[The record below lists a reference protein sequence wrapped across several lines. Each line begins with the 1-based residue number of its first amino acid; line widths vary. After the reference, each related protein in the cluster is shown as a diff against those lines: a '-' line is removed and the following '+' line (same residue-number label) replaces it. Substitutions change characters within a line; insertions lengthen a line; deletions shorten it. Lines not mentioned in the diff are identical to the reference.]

1 MSIED
6 IALPASA
13 LRGSEEQANAMRRQL
28 ERQANA
34 YRLSSASNSLS
45 SIEGAGRPD
54 NGAAGSSA
62 EVVSSA
68 PPGSLAT
75 VDSNDASTPSTA
87 ERGGAAEQAEPSAE
101 PAQPLAEPAQPSA
114 ESAEQSADGR
124 VPSCAKESGGREG
137 NEGSCNES
145 TPSGSAELAPPEL
158 GSAPSDSAELASAA
172 SADTAE
178 GDPSAPSASSAEA
191 VASAEEGHKAEN
203 VPSNEDAS
211 SADDVSSVSSDQ
223 PEPPEEFICPLSLDI
238 MFDPVIVESGQTY
251 ERAFIERWVA
261 DGHKT
266 CPKTRQPLPSGAI
279 IPNQILRALISD
291 WCKRN
296 RVAPPNPISADDV
309 ALAFSAGGAKGAEAG
324 AGGLAAQRRREYA
337 AAAVRAAAV
346 AVESERRQRAL
357 MEQVMADRAA
367 AAARADGRAGDRAG
381 ADELATRQARIQQMR
396 AAAAGQGQGRGVGN
410 AGADARGT
418 APGAAAGTGR
428 GGGEERGGQAGA
440 GGDMRGM
447 AERTARVSA
456 GASAGAPAPA
466 EPPSRTAAARVAA
479 RTAARD
485 EAEDRYGNGIPDHLL
500 AGLGGGS
507 GGAPSYASSSHA
519 PASSSSLTPSEPPEE
534 FQMLD
539 VDNLVNHMRT
549 GPPEE
554 KAAAAAL
561 LRVMTRHGFA
571 CGRRVLEAGGVAPL
585 VDLLWSDD
593 EPTAEHATTSLFNLA
608 LEASARMRIVV
619 TTGSRV
625 VEGLVH
631 VLSAGAPAARANAAA
646 ALFLLSRD
654 TGANSSI
661 NSGARAAAEAN
672 SFREAVVTAG
682 ALQPLLDLLLDGPT
696 RAKKDAAN
704 LLVSL
709 CMARPNRS
717 SVAKAGAV
725 RCLCQLLSE
734 GVEVVEEQAAAVF
747 AALVRDPEGRE
758 VLVEEGAVPALAELV
773 EGGTQG
779 RAREYAVGTLLGLG
793 ASSKEWLVA
802 IDEEGISASVD
813 VLTRVGTGKTQ
824 AKGRAREY
832 AVGTL
837 LGLGASSR
845 EWLVVIDEEGISAS
859 VDVLIRTERVRDP
872 EGREVLVEEGAVPA
886 LAELVDGGTQGRAR
900 EYAVGTLLGL
910 GASSKEWLVAIDE
923 EGISAS
929 VDVLTRVG
937 TGKTQAKVSRVKARE
952 WETQVARLASHG
964 AREYAVGT
972 LLGLGASNREWLVA
986 IDEEGNSAS
995 VDVLTRVRTDKT
1007 QAKTLSLLLAPSPPP
1022 SHVNPPRSPH
1032 VTHHP
1037 RLPAAAPSP
1046 SCVSPSG
1053 GSSAWASATVPGTGG
1068 LERESRSTAGATAVM
1083 PGPGGLEGSGGVASG
1098 GGGAGLIDMGW
1109 WSEGGAIASAGATQV
1124 VPGTGGLVGG

>member
-45 SIEGAGRPD
+45 SIEGAGRPE
-54 NGAAGSSA
+54 NGATEISA
-62 EVVSSA
+62 EMVSSA

-75 VDSNDASTPSTA
+75 VDSNDASPPSTA
-87 ERGGAAEQAEPSAE
+87 ERGGAAEQPEPSADS
-101 PAQPLAEPAQPSA
+101 AQPLAELAQPSA
-114 ESAEQSADGR
+114 ELAEQSADGR
-124 VPSCAKESGGREG
+124 VPSGAEESGGREG

-145 TPSGSAELAPPEL
+145 TPTGSAELPPAEL
-158 GSAPSDSAELASAA
+158 GSAPLDSAELASAV

-191 VASAEEGHKAEN
+191 VASAEEGQKGEN
-203 VPSNEDAS
+203 GPSNEDAS
-211 SADDVSSVSSDQ
+211 SADDASSVSSDQ

-279 IPNQILRALISD
+279 IPNQILRALITD

-296 RVAPPNPISADDV
+296 RVAPPTPISADDV

-367 AAARADGRAGDRAG
+367 AAAEGRRADGRPGDRA
-381 ADELATRQARIQQMR
+381 AVDERATRQARIQQMR
-396 AAAAGQGQGRGVGN
+396 AAAGQGQGRGGGN

-418 APGAAAGTGR
+418 AAGAAAETGR
-428 GGGEERGGQAGA
+428 GGAAEERAGQAGA
-440 GGDMRGM
+440 GGDMGGM
-447 AERTARVSA
+447 AERATGVSA
-456 GASAGAPAPA
+456 GASAGAPPPA
-466 EPPSRTAAARVAA
+466 EPPSRSAAARVAA
-479 RTAARD
+479 RTAAREAD
-485 EAEDRYGNGIPDHLL
+485 DAEDRYGNGIPDHLL

-507 GGAPSYASSSHA
+507 GGGLGGAGGAPSYASSSHA

-824 AKGRAREY
+824 AK
-832 AVGTL
+832 
-837 LGLGASSR
+837 
-845 EWLVVIDEEGISAS
+845 
-859 VDVLIRTERVRDP
+859 
-872 EGREVLVEEGAVPA
+872 
-886 LAELVDGGTQGRAR
+886 
-900 EYAVGTLLGL
+900 
-910 GASSKEWLVAIDE
+910 
-923 EGISAS
+923 
-929 VDVLTRVG
+929 
-937 TGKTQAKVSRVKARE
+937 
-952 WETQVARLASHG
+952 
-964 AREYAVGT
+964 
-972 LLGLGASNREWLVA
+972 
-986 IDEEGNSAS
+986 
-995 VDVLTRVRTDKT
+995 
-1007 QAKTLSLLLAPSPPP
+1007 
-1022 SHVNPPRSPH
+1022 
-1032 VTHHP
+1032 
-1037 RLPAAAPSP
+1037 AAALLELLR
-1046 SCVSPSG
+1046 SCQ
-1053 GSSAWASATVPGTGG
+1053 AQ
-1068 LERESRSTAGATAVM
+1068 
-1083 PGPGGLEGSGGVASG
+1083 EG
-1098 GGGAGLIDMGW
+1098 
-1109 WSEGGAIASAGATQV
+1109 
-1124 VPGTGGLVGG
+1124 

>member
-34 YRLSSASNSLS
+34 YRLSSAS
-45 SIEGAGRPD
+45 
-54 NGAAGSSA
+54 
-62 EVVSSA
+62 
-68 PPGSLAT
+68 
-75 VDSNDASTPSTA
+75 STELT
-87 ERGGAAEQAEPSAE
+87 
-101 PAQPLAEPAQPSA
+101 
-114 ESAEQSADGR
+114 
-124 VPSCAKESGGREG
+124 
-137 NEGSCNES
+137 
-145 TPSGSAELAPPEL
+145 SAELPPPPL
-158 GSAPSDSAELASAA
+158 DSAELASAA

-178 GDPSAPSASSAEA
+178 GAPSAPSADA
-191 VASAEEGHKAEN
+191 VASAEEGQKPEN
-203 VPSNEDAS
+203 APSNEDAS
-211 SADDVSSVSSDQ
+211 SADDTSSVSSDQ

-279 IPNQILRALISD
+279 IPNQILRALITD

-296 RVAPPNPISADDV
+296 RVAPPTPISADDV
-309 ALAFSAGGAKGAEAG
+309 ALAFSAGGAKGAEGG

-367 AAARADGRAGDRAG
+367 AAAEGRRADGRPGDRA
-381 ADELATRQARIQQMR
+381 AVDELTTRQARIQQMR
-396 AAAAGQGQGRGVGN
+396 AAAGQGQGRGGGN
-410 AGADARGT
+410 AGADARAT
-418 APGAAAGTGR
+418 AAGAAAGTGR
-428 GGGEERGGQAGA
+428 GGAAEERGGQAGA
-440 GGDMRGM
+440 GGDMGGM
-447 AERTARVSA
+447 ADRTARVSA

-466 EPPSRTAAARVAA
+466 EPPSRPAAARVAA
-479 RTAARD
+479 RTAAREAD
-485 EAEDRYGNGIPDHLL
+485 DAEDRYGNGIPDHLL
-500 AGLGGGS
+500 AGLRGGS
-507 GGAPSYASSSHA
+507 GGGLGGAGG
-519 PASSSSLTPSEPPEE
+519 EE

-571 CGRRVLEAGGVAPL
+571 CGRRVLEAGGVGPL

-593 EPTAEHATTSLFNLA
+593 EPTAEHATTALFNLA

-631 VLSAGAPAARANAAA
+631 VLSSGAPAARANAAA

-793 ASSKEWLVA
+793 ASN
-802 IDEEGISASVD
+802 
-813 VLTRVGTGKTQ
+813 R
-824 AKGRAREY
+824 
-832 AVGTL
+832 
-837 LGLGASSR
+837 
-845 EWLVVIDEEGISAS
+845 
-859 VDVLIRTERVRDP
+859 
-872 EGREVLVEEGAVPA
+872 
-886 LAELVDGGTQGRAR
+886 
-900 EYAVGTLLGL
+900 
-910 GASSKEWLVAIDE
+910 EWLVAIDE

-937 TGKTQAKVSRVKARE
+937 TGKTQAKVSHNQG
-952 WETQVARLASHG
+952 WEGMERSQGR
-964 AREYAVGT
+964 AREYAVGS

-986 IDEEGNSAS
+986 IDEEGISAS
-995 VDVLTRVRTDKT
+995 VDVLTRVGTGKT
-1007 QAKTLSLLLAPSPPP
+1007 QAKVSHEWGCELA
-1022 SHVNPPRSPH
+1022 
-1032 VTHHP
+1032 
-1037 RLPAAAPSP
+1037 
-1046 SCVSPSG
+1046 
-1053 GSSAWASATVPGTGG
+1053 
-1068 LERESRSTAGATAVM
+1068 
-1083 PGPGGLEGSGGVASG
+1083 
-1098 GGGAGLIDMGW
+1098 
-1109 WSEGGAIASAGATQV
+1109 
-1124 VPGTGGLVGG
+1124 

>member
-62 EVVSSA
+62 GVVSSG

-101 PAQPLAEPAQPSA
+101 PAQPLAEPTQPSA

-137 NEGSCNES
+137 NEGSCNEL
-145 TPSGSAELAPPEL
+145 TPSGSAELAPAEL
-158 GSAPSDSAELASAA
+158 GSAPLDSAELA

-191 VASAEEGHKAEN
+191 VASAEEVQKAEN

-211 SADDVSSVSSDQ
+211 GADDVSSVSSDQ

-251 ERAFIERWVA
+251 ERAFIERWVV

-279 IPNQILRALISD
+279 IPNQILRALIND

-367 AAARADGRAGDRAG
+367 AAARADGRAGDRAR

-396 AAAAGQGQGRGVGN
+396 AAAGQGQGRGGGN
-410 AGADARGT
+410 AGADARAT
-418 APGAAAGTGR
+418 AAGAASGAGR
-428 GGGEERGGQAGA
+428 GGGEERGGQAG
-440 GGDMRGM
+440 GGEDTGEMT
-447 AERTARVSA
+447 ERTAGVSA
-456 GASAGAPAPA
+456 GASAGAPASA
-466 EPPSRTAAARVAA
+466 EPPSRSAAARVAA

-507 GGAPSYASSSHA
+507 GGGLGGAGGGLALAGWPGKLAMKAAIFKTQAWPNPKENEGGGGAGGSGAGGSGGGARADVTMSGPIGVGAGGAGGSGGGGGSGQGGGGRTAPSYASSSHA
-519 PASSSSLTPSEPPEE
+519 RASSSSLSPSEPPEE

-672 SFREAVVTAG
+672 SLREAVVTAG

-824 AKGRAREY
+824 AKA
-832 AVGTL
+832 AAL
-837 LGLGASSR
+837 L
-845 EWLVVIDEEGISAS
+845 
-859 VDVLIRTERVRDP
+859 VLLRSCQAQ
-872 EGREVLVEEGAVPA
+872 EGRSTAGAPA
-886 LAELVDGGTQGRAR
+886 VM
-900 EYAVGTLLGL
+900 
-910 GASSKEWLVAIDE
+910 
-923 EGISAS
+923 
-929 VDVLTRVG
+929 
-937 TGKTQAKVSRVKARE
+937 
-952 WETQVARLASHG
+952 
-964 AREYAVGT
+964 
-972 LLGLGASNREWLVA
+972 
-986 IDEEGNSAS
+986 
-995 VDVLTRVRTDKT
+995 
-1007 QAKTLSLLLAPSPPP
+1007 
-1022 SHVNPPRSPH
+1022 
-1032 VTHHP
+1032 
-1037 RLPAAAPSP
+1037 
-1046 SCVSPSG
+1046 
-1053 GSSAWASATVPGTGG
+1053 PGTGG
-1068 LERESRSTAGATAVM
+1068 LA
-1083 PGPGGLEGSGGVASG
+1083 GSGGRVARG
-1098 GGGAGLIDMGW
+1098 GGG
-1109 WSEGGAIASAGATQV
+1109 
-1124 VPGTGGLVGG
+1124 